1 MNKYFF
7 IAMSLVLVLVTALI
21 GYGIYVNYA
30 GESVILERMNHR
42 EIVVSTAAV
51 QKREIKAQYE
61 FAEATFEAENSV
73 DVIAK
78 VNGVISNRI
87 LHKNKQIQAGDVIAV
102 LTNEEVPLRI
112 KQAESALKKAQAV
125 ELQCRNSYHRY
136 ASLIEQNATSMEK
149 LDEARANYE
158 AAQASTADAQAQYDQ
173 AVLNQS
179 RLNVVSDVSGS
190 VLVIYKEQ
198 GSYVT
203 AGTPICL
210 IGDFQEMWFAL
221 NIDDATLRSLLGDGD
236 DAAKFTLSF
245 KRPDFVKSYAT
256 EYGSGNRGDKSEFPV
271 DIRGIYPDLSQ
282 PADMRRVV
290 FGVHNDAG
298 ILEARSYE
306 HLVLTNKAP
315 QSVLSVPLTA
325 LTNNNDMGTVLV
337 VNQDNELEERHVQ
350 LGGIGS
356 EYAEILSGVYEG
368 EMVVTSGTEGL
379 KPGQKVVANMEGR

>member
-1 MNKYFF
+1 MNRYFF

-21 GYGIYVNYA
+21 GYGVYVNYA

-42 EIVVSTAAV
+42 EVVVSAAAV

-61 FAEATFEAENSV
+61 FAEATFEAEKAA

-78 VNGVISNRI
+78 VNGVLVNRI
-87 LHKNKQIQAGDVIAV
+87 LHKNKQVQAGDVVAI
-102 LTNEEVPLRI
+102 LSNEEIPLHI
-112 KQAESALKKAQAV
+112 KQAESALKRAQAV
-125 ELQCRNSYHRY
+125 ELQSRNSYKRY

-149 LDEARANYE
+149 LDEAKANYE

-173 AVLNQS
+173 ALLNQS

-210 IGDFQEMWFAL
+210 IGDFREMWFAL
-221 NIDDATLRSLLGDGD
+221 NVDDEALRSLLGDSDGT
-236 DAAKFTLSF
+236 AKFTLSF

-271 DIRGIYPDLSQ
+271 NIRGIYPDLSQ

-290 FGVHNDAG
+290 LGVDNAAG

-306 HLVLTNKAP
+306 HLVLTNNAP
-315 QSVLSVPLTA
+315 RNVVSVPITA

-350 LGGIGS
+350 LGAIGS

>member
-1 MNKYFF
+1 MNRYFF

-21 GYGIYVNYA
+21 GYGVYVNYA

-42 EIVVSTAAV
+42 EVVVSAAAV

-61 FAEATFEAENSV
+61 FAEATFEAEKAA

-78 VNGVISNRI
+78 VNGVLVNRI
-87 LHKNKQIQAGDVIAV
+87 LHKNKQVQAGDVVAI
-102 LTNEEVPLRI
+102 LSNEEIPLHI
-112 KQAESALKKAQAV
+112 KQAESALKRAQAV

-136 ASLIEQNATSMEK
+136 ARLIEQNATSMEK

-173 AVLNQS
+173 ALLNQS

-210 IGDFQEMWFAL
+210 IGDFREMWFAL
-221 NIDDATLRSLLGDGD
+221 NVDDEALRSLLGDGD

-271 DIRGIYPDLSQ
+271 NIRGIYPDLSQ

-290 FGVHNDAG
+290 LGVDNAAG

-306 HLVLTNKAP
+306 HLVLTNNAP
-315 QSVLSVPLTA
+315 RNVVSVPITA

-350 LGGIGS
+350 LGAIGS